1 MGNALSTMFKG
12 QFFFYIAL
20 FFFFNQSLS
29 SFTFQQ
35 FSLLVEEINVKF
47 KA

>member
-1 MGNALSTMFKG
+1 MGNAFSTVFKG
-12 QFFFYIAL
+12 QFFFHIAL
-20 FFFFNQSLS
+20 FFLNQNLS

-35 FSLLVEEINVKF
+35 FSLLIEEINVKF